1 MASQGAKTD
10 DLVETTRQLQQRME
24 ELEEVVRPIIPQVW
38 LNMDL
43 TMPQLKIMV
52 MLWREGPTRMT
63 ELASGLAVT
72 LATATGIVDRL
83 VEKNHIVRESLP
95 GDRRVV
101 LCRLS
106 DEGQEF
112 METMWLSGRT
122 QVARILK
129 MMTPEQLKAV
139 AQGVEVFIEAARTL
153 QSASDG
159 EASRG

>member
-10 DLVETTRQLQQRME
+10 DLVEIARQLQQRME

-83 VEKNHIVRESLP
+83 VEKNHVVRESLP

-159 EASRG
+159 EASTD